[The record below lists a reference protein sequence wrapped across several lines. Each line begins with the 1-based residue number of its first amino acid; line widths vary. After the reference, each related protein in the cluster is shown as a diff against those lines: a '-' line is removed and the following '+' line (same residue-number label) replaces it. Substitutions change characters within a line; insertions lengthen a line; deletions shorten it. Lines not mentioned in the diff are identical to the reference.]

1 MDLDTVIAGI
11 LHDTLEDTDA
21 TYDELASL
29 FGNEVAFLVDGVS
42 KIGKISFK
50 STEEK
55 MAENFRKM
63 LISMSKDVRVIVIKL
78 ADRLHNMRTIDHL
91 DPEKRTR
98 IAKETMEI
106 YAPLAHRLGI
116 AWIKWELEDLSFRI
130 LEPEKYYE
138 IYNLVKLKRKEREQ
152 YIVNVINLLD
162 AHLKNVNIEAEVTG
176 RPKQF
181 L

>member
-1 MDLDTVIAGI
+1 
-11 LHDTLEDTDA
+11 
-21 TYDELASL
+21 
-29 FGNEVAFLVDGVS
+29 
-42 KIGKISFK
+42 
-50 STEEK
+50 
-55 MAENFRKM
+55 M

-162 AHLKNVNIEAEVTG
+162 AHSRMSILKL
-176 RPKQF
+176 R
-181 L
+181 